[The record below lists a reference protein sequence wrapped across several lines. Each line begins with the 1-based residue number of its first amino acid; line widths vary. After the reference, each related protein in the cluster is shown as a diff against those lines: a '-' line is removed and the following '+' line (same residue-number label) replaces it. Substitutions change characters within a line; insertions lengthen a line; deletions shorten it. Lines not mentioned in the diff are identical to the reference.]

1 MDILFIYIC
10 YGPRDSILSF
20 PHLYS
25 LRFQLSAQF
34 DDESLV
40 FNSDN
45 VTWFRP
51 STLQQLLEL
60 KSTYPDAKL
69 IGGNYEQG
77 ST

>member
-1 MDILFIYIC
+1 MDILFIYMLWTQ
-10 YGPRDSILSF
+10 RFNTILSVS
-20 PHLYS
+20 LW

-34 DDESLV
+34 DDEPLM
-40 FNSDN
+40 FNSEN